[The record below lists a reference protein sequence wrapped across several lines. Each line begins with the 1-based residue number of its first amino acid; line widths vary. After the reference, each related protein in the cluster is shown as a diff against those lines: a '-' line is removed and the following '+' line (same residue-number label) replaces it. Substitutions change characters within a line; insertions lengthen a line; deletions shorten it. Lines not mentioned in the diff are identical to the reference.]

1 MALSGPRRKE
11 RSASRGP
18 PARRRTSFLARNI
31 ERWQELL
38 HRLGVAPETDTFY
51 RLQSAYS
58 QKHRAYHT
66 SRHIDECLLL
76 LDEFKHLGKYPAE
89 VECAL
94 WFHDAIYEPMSKS
107 NEERSAN
114 WVAEFG
120 GRVGLAPEALARI
133 RAHIMATRHVALPA
147 DDDSRL
153 VVDIDLAILGAV
165 PSRYDEFERDVRRE
179 YRWVPGIVYRQKRAA
194 ILQSFLDRPRIY
206 HWEPVYGRFEGNARS
221 NVSGAIQTLTGGS

>member
-1 MALSGPRRKE
+1 M
-11 RSASRGP
+11 
-18 PARRRTSFLARNI
+18 NI
-31 ERWQELL
+31 ERWQVML
-38 HRLGVAPETDTFY
+38 HGLGVGPETDTFS
-51 RLQSAYS
+51 RLQSAYA

-76 LDEFKHLGKYPAE
+76 LDELKHLAAHPAE

-114 WVAEFG
+114 WMANFG
-120 GRVGLAPEALARI
+120 GRVGVAPEALARI

-147 DDDSRL
+147 DQDSSL
-153 VVDIDLAILGAV
+153 VVDIDLAILGAD
-165 PSRYDEFERDVRRE
+165 PGRYDEFERDVRRE
-179 YRWVPGIVYRQKRAA
+179 YRWVPGIVYRPKRAA
-194 ILQSFLDRPRIY
+194 ILQTFLDRPRIY
-206 HWEPVYGRFEGNARS
+206 HWEPVYGRFEGKARS

>member
-1 MALSGPRRKE
+1 M
-11 RSASRGP
+11 
-18 PARRRTSFLARNI
+18 NI

-38 HRLGVAPETDTFY
+38 IGLRVAPESDTFS
-51 RLQSAYS
+51 RLQSAYA

-66 SRHIDECLLL
+66 SRHIDECLSL
-76 LDEFKHLGKYPAE
+76 LDELKHLAEHPSE

-94 WFHDAIYEPMSKS
+94 WFHDAIYEPMSKL

-114 WVAEFG
+114 WVTDFG
-120 GRVGLAPEALARI
+120 AGVGLESDTVARI

-147 DDDSRL
+147 DNDSRL

-165 PSRYDEFERDVRRE
+165 PSRYEEFERDVRRE
-179 YRWVPGIVYRQKRAA
+179 YRWVPGLVYRPKRAA

-206 HWEPVYGRFEGNARS
+206 HWEPAYARFERQARV
-221 NVSGAIQTLTGGS
+221 NVSGAIRTLVGGS